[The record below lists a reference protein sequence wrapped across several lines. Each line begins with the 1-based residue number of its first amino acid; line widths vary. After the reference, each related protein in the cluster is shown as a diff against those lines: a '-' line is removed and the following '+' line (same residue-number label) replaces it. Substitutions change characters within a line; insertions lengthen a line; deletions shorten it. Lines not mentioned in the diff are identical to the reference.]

1 MTARQ
6 LVSLIV
12 AAAGALELVA
22 CDDSSSTPTE
32 SERATAEHIAKI
44 WDVSFDTRRG
54 QASSAKNERRV
65 SGQLAF
71 VSNLAYRRR
80 SGGDPGNF
88 GTYAIDFSSLGFS
101 VDNESIPVAVA
112 WPLPGDS
119 AEIVLGSP
127 EGTCVVIR
135 ASARDDEMRG
145 TWYLRLPRGAG
156 ASGKFTATPRFP
168 LGH

>member
-1 MTARQ
+1 MITRR
-6 LVSLIV
+6 VFSLIIGV
-12 AAAGALELVA
+12 ASVLELMA
-22 CDDSSSTPTE
+22 CDDASNTPTE

-44 WDVSFDTRRG
+44 WDVSFDRRG
-54 QASSAKNERRV
+54 SSTRNRV
-65 SGQLAF
+65 TGQLAF
-71 VSNLAYRRR
+71 VSNTAYRRA

-88 GTYAIDFSSLGFS
+88 GTYAIDFSSLGFNL
-101 VDNESIPVAVA
+101 DNESIPVAVA

-135 ASARDDEMRG
+135 ASARDDEMSG
-145 TWYLRLPRGAG
+145 TWYLRFPRGAG
-156 ASGKFTATPRFP
+156 ASGTFTATPRFP

>member
-1 MTARQ
+1 MIGRKV
-6 LVSLIV
+6 VSLIM
-12 AAAGALELVA
+12 AAAGVLELTA
-22 CDDSSSTPTE
+22 CDDASNTPTE

-44 WDVSFDTRRG
+44 WDVSFNRRG
-54 QASSAKNERRV
+54 SATGNRV
-65 SGQLAF
+65 TGQLAF
-71 VSNLAYRRR
+71 VSNGAYRRA

-88 GTYAIDFSSLGFS
+88 GTYSIDFASIGFNL
-101 VDNESIPVAVA
+101 DNESIPVAVA

-156 ASGKFTATPRFP
+156 ASGTFSATPRFP